1 VAIGE
6 ICKSKLK
13 DYNNFKMA
21 IFSLV
26 FLKVLSSL
34 LSVVIGYLSGR
45 FSNVEKD
52 SIASLLFYFVA
63 PIVFFAIP
71 TSSKLTFSS
80 LGITAVTFTICTFLG
95 FFSYWLYGRVWHD
108 SHRNILALSAGTGNS
123 GYVVLPIA
131 TTIFNDSTLSIYA
144 LGLIGIAIYE
154 ASVGCYFCARSVSTF
169 RESMVKV
176 IRLPLLNSF
185 FLGCGLSLLGF
196 QLPSFFHE
204 FVSNM
209 KGAYSILGMVMIG
222 LALSN
227 IKKFEF
233 DIKFTAAAFA
243 SKFLFYP
250 IAFNVFILFDR
261 FVLGWYNNEYYN
273 ALQLLCVAPLAT
285 NTIVLASLYKI
296 YPEKVA
302 TAVLLSLIFV
312 LIYMPVMASI
322 FLQDI
327 TVSI

>member
-1 VAIGE
+1 
-6 ICKSKLK
+6 
-13 DYNNFKMA
+13 MA

-26 FLKVLSSL
+26 FFKVFSSL
-34 LSVVIGYLSGR
+34 LSVLIGFLSGK

-71 TSSKLTFSS
+71 TSANLTFNS
-80 LGITAVTFTICTFLG
+80 LGITLVTFLLATTLG
-95 FFSYWLYGRVWHD
+95 FFSYWLYGKIWQD

-131 TTIFNDSTLSIYA
+131 TTLFDDYTLSIYA

-154 ASVGCYFCARSVSTF
+154 ASVGCYFCARSISTF
-169 RESMVKV
+169 KESVMKV
-176 IRLPLLNSF
+176 IRLPILNAF
-185 FLGCGLSLLGF
+185 FFGCILSLAGF
-196 QLPSFFHE
+196 QLPNVFDE

-209 KGAYSILGMVMIG
+209 KGAFSILGMVTIG
-222 LALSN
+222 LALSK
-227 IKKFEF
+227 IKEFEL
-233 DIKFTAAAFA
+233 DLKFTGAAFA

-250 IAFNVFILFDR
+250 ILFNLFILLDR
-261 FVLGWYNNEYYN
+261 FVLGWYDGNYYN
-273 ALQLLCVAPLAT
+273 ALQMLSIAPMAT

-296 YPEKVA
+296 HPEKVA
-302 TAVLLSLIFV
+302 AAVLLSLLFV
-312 LIYMPVMASI
+312 LLYMPIMATI

-327 TVSI
+327 

>member
-1 VAIGE
+1 
-6 ICKSKLK
+6 
-13 DYNNFKMA
+13 MA

-26 FLKVLSSL
+26 FFKVLSSL

-45 FSNVEKD
+45 FSNVEKE

-71 TSSKLTFSS
+71 TSTPLTFSA
-80 LGITAVTFTICTFLG
+80 LGITAVTFAITTFLG
-95 FFSYWLYGRVWHD
+95 FFSYWLYGKIWQD

-131 TTIFNDSTLSIYA
+131 TTIFNDNTLSIYA

-154 ASVGCYFCARSVSTF
+154 ASVGCYFCARSVSSF
-169 RESMVKV
+169 RESMLKIV
-176 IRLPLLNSF
+176 RLPLLNAF
-185 FLGCGLSLLGF
+185 FLGCTLSLIGF
-196 QLPSFFHE
+196 QLPHFFHD
-204 FVSNM
+204 FINNM

-222 LALSN
+222 LALSS
-227 IKKFEF
+227 IRKFEF
-233 DIKFTAAAFA
+233 DTKFTLAAFA

-250 IAFNVFILFDR
+250 IAFNIFILFDR
-261 FVLGWYNNEYYN
+261 FFLGWYDNEYYN

-312 LIYMPVMASI
+312 LIYMPVMAFI

-327 TVSI
+327 NLG

>member
-1 VAIGE
+1 
-6 ICKSKLK
+6 
-13 DYNNFKMA
+13 MA

-26 FLKVLSSL
+26 FFKVFSSL
-34 LSVVIGYLSGR
+34 LSVLIGFLSGK

-71 TSSKLTFSS
+71 TSANLTFNS
-80 LGITAVTFTICTFLG
+80 LGITLVTFLLATTLG
-95 FFSYWLYGRVWHD
+95 FFSYWLYGKIWQD

-131 TTIFNDSTLSIYA
+131 TTLFDDYTLSIYA

-154 ASVGCYFCARSVSTF
+154 ASVGCYFCARSISTF
-169 RESMVKV
+169 KESVMKV
-176 IRLPLLNSF
+176 IRLPILNAF
-185 FLGCGLSLLGF
+185 FFGCILSLAGF
-196 QLPSFFHE
+196 QLPNVFDE

-209 KGAYSILGMVMIG
+209 KGAFSILGMVTIG
-222 LALSN
+222 LALSK
-227 IKKFEF
+227 IKEFEL
-233 DIKFTAAAFA
+233 DLKFTGAAFA

-250 IAFNVFILFDR
+250 ILFNLFILLDR
-261 FVLGWYNNEYYN
+261 FVLGWYDGNYYN
-273 ALQLLCVAPLAT
+273 ALQMLSIAPMAT

-296 YPEKVA
+296 HPEKVA
-302 TAVLLSLIFV
+302 AAVLLSLLFI
-312 LIYMPVMASI
+312 LLYMPIMATI

-327 TVSI
+327 